1 MFELVTCYHSQLDN
15 AKYFYEK
22 INYLSKEYYSKFMK
36 LNHNYLEL
44 QHQKERLNSLTQN
57 PKNLYGQLSN
67 IFNTSKDEIN
77 LFNELIQDKNKTK
90 QNKNG
95 LLKFI
100 INKVLYENGNYSAIT
115 NENEKTF
122 IDKYFSYRKTV
133 TFSLNKSTDVNKNKG
148 VINKSNL
155 NKISMSSYGGN
166 FSTSLVSNKERN
178 KKVMG
183 VKKNIKRK

>member
-1 MFELVTCYHSQLDN
+1 MKKIMLVEDEYHIR
-15 AKYFYEK
+15 K
-22 INYLSKEYYSKFMK
+22 IITEFFSLKGESSSALGMYKDGRIVK
-36 LNHNYLEL
+36 L

-77 LFNELIQDKNKTK
+77 LFSELIQDKNKTK
-90 QNKNG
+90 QNKNV

-133 TFSLNKSTDVNKNKG
+133 TFSLNKSSDVNTNKG

-155 NKISMSSYGGN
+155 SKISMLSCGGN
-166 FSTSLVSNKERN
+166 FTTSLVSNKERN